1 MRRNLWENLKMA
13 ITMDGKVLLP
23 ATKSQVWEHLND
35 PEVLKKCIPGC
46 ERLERK
52 DDNSLSATAKMKIGP
67 VSAKFNGSVTF
78 SNIDPP
84 NGYKITGEGEGGIA
98 GFAKG
103 SAVVKLDEEEGGT
116 LLTYVVEVQIGG
128 KIAQLGQ
135 RLITGTARKLSDQ
148 FFADFA
154 NAVNNGQT

>member
-1 MRRNLWENLKMA
+1 MA

-23 ATKSQVWEHLND
+23 ATKSQVWEHLNNPD
-35 PEVLKKCIPGC
+35 VLKKCIPGC

-52 DDNSLSATAKMKIGP
+52 GGNTLSATAKMKIGP
-67 VSAKFNGSVTF
+67 ISAKFNGSVSF
-78 SNIDPP
+78 SDIDPP
-84 NGYKITGEGEGGIA
+84 NGYKITGEGEGGLA

-103 SAVVKLDEEEGGT
+103 NAIVKLSEEEGRT

-135 RLITGTARKLSDQ
+135 RLITGTAKKLSDQ
-148 FFADFA
+148 FFLNFA
-154 NAVNNGQT
+154 NVVSQGQT

>member
-1 MRRNLWENLKMA
+1 MA
-13 ITMDGKVLLP
+13 IAMDGKVLLP
-23 ATKSQVWEHLND
+23 ATKSQVWAHLID
-35 PEVLKKCIPGC
+35 PEILKKCIPGC

-78 SNIDPP
+78 SDIDPP

-98 GFAKG
+98 GFARG
-103 SAVVKLDEEEGGT
+103 SAAVKLDEEEGGT

-135 RLITGTARKLSDQ
+135 RLITGTARKLSEQ

-154 NAVNNGQT
+154 NAVNNGKT

>member
-1 MRRNLWENLKMA
+1 
-13 ITMDGKVLLP
+13 
-23 ATKSQVWEHLND
+23 
-35 PEVLKKCIPGC
+35 
-46 ERLERK
+46 
-52 DDNSLSATAKMKIGP
+52 MKIGP
-67 VSAKFNGSVTF
+67 VSARFNGSVTF

-103 SAVVKLDEEEGGT
+103 SAAVKLDEEEGVT

-135 RLITGTARKLSDQ
+135 RLITGTARKLSEQ
-148 FFADFA
+148 FFADFS
-154 NAVNNGQT
+154 NAVSHGIVNLPSVE